1 MVGAFCI
8 QLAEVQQE
16 DAIESIVSS
25 DRLRVMDLRQLRYFV
40 AVAEELHFSRAAAR
54 LHLAQSA
61 LSAQVR
67 SLEQEVGAELFTRT
81 SRRVALTP
89 VGEALLV
96 DARRLLADAD
106 AALGHARLL
115 ARSKQRRLIVGC
127 LGPATAEL
135 LAPGIVEFAA
145 RHPDVS
151 VDVLAFDFAELLPC
165 LRDGRADVAFA
176 YGPHSRDE
184 LTGLAVVP
192 LAEEPRIV
200 ALAESHPLA
209 RRDTLAPA
217 DLADEVFVTRA
228 GVSEVWRDFWLLAD
242 QLGGRRPRLCP
253 RQAASRDE
261 WLYLIASG
269 HGLDTAP
276 QFVARR
282 YRWPGIAYVPLV
294 DVPPAQ
300 QAMVRSHAHGSD
312 LPAAFIDA
320 AHSRRRDIGRLA
332 AAGAGAG

>member
-1 MVGAFCI
+1 
-8 QLAEVQQE
+8 
-16 DAIESIVSS
+16 
-25 DRLRVMDLRQLRYFV
+25 MDLRQLRYFV
-40 AVAEELHFSRAAAR
+40 AVAEELHFTRAAAR

-61 LSAQVR
+61 LSAQIR
-67 SLEQEVGAELFTRT
+67 SLEREVGAELFTRT
-81 SRRVALTP
+81 SRRVTLTP
-89 VGEALLV
+89 VGDALLV
-96 DARRLLADAD
+96 DARQLLAVAD
-106 AALGHARLL
+106 ATLGRARLL

-135 LAPGIVEFAA
+135 LTPVISEFAA

-176 YGPHSRDE
+176 YFPHSKDE
-184 LTGLAVVP
+184 LADLTVVP

-209 RRDTLAPA
+209 RRDSLEPA

-228 GVSEVWRDFWLLAD
+228 GVSEVWRDFWLLTD
-242 QLGGRRPRLCP
+242 QLDGRRPQLCP
-253 RQAASRDE
+253 RQAVSRDE

-269 HGLDTAP
+269 HGIDTAP

-282 YRWPGIAYVPLV
+282 YHWPGIAYVPLV
-294 DVPPAQ
+294 NVPPAQ
-300 QAMVRSHAHGSD
+300 QAMVRSSMDSSD
-312 LPAAFIDA
+312 LPAAFMDVA
-320 AHSRRRDIGRLA
+320 RSRRRDIGRLA
-332 AAGAGAG
+332 AAEAGIS

>member
-1 MVGAFCI
+1 
-8 QLAEVQQE
+8 
-16 DAIESIVSS
+16 
-25 DRLRVMDLRQLRYFV
+25 MDLRQLRYFV

-61 LSAQVR
+61 LSAQIR
-67 SLEQEVGAELFTRT
+67 TLEQDVGAELFTRT

-89 VGEALLV
+89 VGDALLV

-106 AALGHARLL
+106 AALGRARLL

-135 LAPGIVEFAA
+135 LAPAITAFAA
-145 RHPDVS
+145 QYPDVS

-165 LRDGRADVAFA
+165 LRDGRADVAFV
-176 YGPHSRDE
+176 YLPYSKDD
-184 LTGLAVVP
+184 LTDLALVP

-200 ALAESHPLA
+200 AVADSHPLS
-209 RRDTLAPA
+209 RRDALAPA

-228 GVSEVWRDFWLLAD
+228 GVSEVWRDFWLLTD

-253 RQAASRDE
+253 RQAVNRDE
-261 WLYLIASG
+261 WLYLVASG

-276 QFVARR
+276 QFIAHR
-282 YRWPGIAYVPLV
+282 YHWPGLAYVPLV
-294 DVPPAQ
+294 DAPPAQ
-300 QAMVRSHAHGSD
+300 QAMVRLRAHSSD
-312 LPAAFIDA
+312 LPAAFMDLA
-320 AHSRRRDIGRLA
+320 RSRRRDIGRLA
-332 AAGAGAG
+332 AAEAGVD